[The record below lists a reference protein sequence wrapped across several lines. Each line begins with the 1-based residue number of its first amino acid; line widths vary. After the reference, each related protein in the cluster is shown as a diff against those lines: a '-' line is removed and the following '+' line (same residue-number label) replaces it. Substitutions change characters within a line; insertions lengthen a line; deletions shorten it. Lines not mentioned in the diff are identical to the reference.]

1 MTKLT
6 AQDIAEIKYF
16 ILNDQIRPR
25 LLCNLYKI
33 DRQTLQELIEECK

>member
-1 MTKLT
+1 MTI
-6 AQDIAEIKYF
+6 QDREEIKWF